1 MTYKQALKKLKET
14 RELSTKLLVPLNISF
29 ESFLRYAQLS
39 EEQQENLMDKLIE
52 NLERTVRRG

>member
-52 NLERTVRRG
+52 NLERTGRRG

>member
-29 ESFLRYAQLS
+29 ESFLRYAQLNDA
-39 EEQQENLMDKLIE
+39 QQEKLMDKLIE
-52 NLERTVRRG
+52 NLERA

>member
-14 RELSTKLLVPLNISF
+14 RELNTKLLVPLNISF

-52 NLERTVRRG
+52 NLERTGHRG